1 MDELEFELERF
12 QEQFQSNLRQQHTI
26 KGELASKN
34 REYVFVNK
42 RKKVP
47 KKNFFSGINTNHT

>member
-26 KGELASKN
+26 KGELTSKT

-42 RKKVP
+42 RKKCK
-47 KKNFFSGINTNHT
+47 KKNL